1 MILIRYVFLQVVI
14 DNLLLLQERQKA
26 KSFIFQ
32 ELPIII
38 DYIISFIN
46 LCQLK
51 EIHFSKI
58 NYDILIFL
66 YYKFHLTLWKCFHS
80 IKIEML
86 LDKVNKKF
94 VPYNDIHLWSTF
106 LFLKDILNDLMA
118 DTVNSFAFPMMIYD
132 KVVQL
137 ISIIF
142 YVLC

>member
-58 NYDILIFL
+58 NYNILIFL
-66 YYKFHLTLWKCFHS
+66 YDKFHLTLWKRFHS
-80 IKIEML
+80 INIEML

-94 VPYNDIHLWSTF
+94 VPYSGIYLWSTF
-106 LFLKDILNDLMA
+106 LFLKYILNDLMTE
-118 DTVNSFAFPMMIYD
+118 TVNSFAFTMMIYD
-132 KVVQL
+132 KVMQL
-137 ISIIF
+137 ISFIF

>member
-1 MILIRYVFLQVVI
+1 MILIRYVFLEVVI
-14 DNLLLLQERQKA
+14 DNLLLLQERQKT
-26 KSFIFQ
+26 KSFILQ
-32 ELPIII
+32 QLSIII

-58 NYDILIFL
+58 NYNILIFL
-66 YYKFHLTLWKCFHS
+66 YDKFHLTLWKCFHS

-94 VPYNDIHLWSTF
+94 VPYSSIHLRTTF
-106 LFLKDILNDLMA
+106 LFFKDTLNDLVT
-118 DTVNSFAFPMMIYD
+118 DTVNTFAFTMMIYN